1 MIVKIFIMAVFIL
14 LFACSIDIDS
24 SDYPEEVTN
33 DMYKLCLV
41 TYRYGYCK
49 CYVENWQK
57 NIPYDRHPEI
67 LELLQDIDKNCKRLP
82 TSEQGW

>member
-41 TYRYGYCK
+41 TYRYGY
-49 CYVENWQK
+49 
-57 NIPYDRHPEI
+57 
-67 LELLQDIDKNCKRLP
+67 
-82 TSEQGW
+82 